1 MHTFI
6 IADNQ
11 DITKAGIKYMIEG
24 MNLSSVHIL
33 ESCNKSTLIELLK
46 EFPQSILF
54 LDYTLFDFKSPD
66 ELLILKE
73 RFSDSYWIFVSDEL
87 SLSFIKYVY
96 FKTKTIGL
104 ITKESSKEEFMMAIK
119 SALSKEKVTDNYI
132 SNLLLSDK
140 LERASNS

>member
-46 EFPQSILF
+46 EFPQ
-54 LDYTLFDFKSPD
+54 YG
-66 ELLILKE
+66 
-73 RFSDSYWIFVSDEL
+73 WM
-87 SLSFIKYVY
+87 
-96 FKTKTIGL
+96 GC
-104 ITKESSKEEFMMAIK
+104 
-119 SALSKEKVTDNYI
+119 
-132 SNLLLSDK
+132 
-140 LERASNS
+140 